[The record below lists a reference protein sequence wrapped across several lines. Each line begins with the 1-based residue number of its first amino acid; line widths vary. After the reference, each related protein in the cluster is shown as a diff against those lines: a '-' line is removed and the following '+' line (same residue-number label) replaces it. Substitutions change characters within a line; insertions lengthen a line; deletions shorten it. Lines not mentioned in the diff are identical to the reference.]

1 MGAISSINTNGNNTN
16 WRIKRLNKSSD
27 NTFSGVESAEFIQ
40 YGYSN
45 GDSISGSGN
54 GILNGYDPG
63 ELTKT
68 YGNVSGTSV
77 KVKKVYD
84 GTTSTSSATFGTSK
98 VTAANGL
105 PSGVNVT
112 LSNQTYTYN
121 SGTASDSAI
130 VTADGAYTIS
140 SKTHSRHGDVYGLV
154 ANSTVKT
161 INNAQITPKQI
172 SLSGSRNYNGTNIIS
187 STDLTVGNLIGC
199 LLYTSPSPRD

>member
-1 MGAISSINTNGNNTN
+1 MGAISSINTNGNSTN

-45 GDSISGSGN
+45 GDSISGIGS

-63 ELTKT
+63 KLTKT
-68 YGNVSGTSV
+68 YGNVSGTSM

-84 GTTSTSSATFGTSK
+84 GTTLTSSATFGAFA

-105 PSGVNVT
+105 PSEVNVT

-121 SGTASDSAI
+121 SMTRSDSGI
-130 VTADGAYTIS
+130 VTMMPLHNFIKNT
-140 SKTHSRHGDVYGLV
+140 
-154 ANSTVKT
+154 
-161 INNAQITPKQI
+161 
-172 SLSGSRNYNGTNIIS
+172 
-187 STDLTVGNLIGC
+187 
-199 LLYTSPSPRD
+199 